1 MAAFNQPKFL
11 AALFADDAVRN
22 KRNTEAVEVAPRV
35 LIAGRVLEYKP
46 VTKTPMSEVKPILEE
61 KVGAIEADK
70 LAKQAGEAKLAE
82 LRKGGTATFGASF
95 AVSRNKPGG
104 LPPPALA
111 PVMKADASKLPAY
124 IGVALPGRGYSI
136 YRINKISEDAADE
149 ATLKAEQ
156 QQVVEFLATQET
168 AAFLGVIKKRAK
180 AEILKQAQVVKPVP
194 AAK

>member
-1 MAAFNQPKFL
+1 
-11 AALFADDAVRN
+11 
-22 KRNTEAVEVAPRV
+22 
-35 LIAGRVLEYKP
+35 
-46 VTKTPMSEVKPILEE
+46 MSEVKPVLEDR
-61 KVGAIEADK
+61 VGAIEAEK

-82 LRKGGTATFGASF
+82 LRKGGNAAFGTSLT
-95 AVSRNKPGG
+95 VSRNKPGG
-104 LPPPALA
+104 LPPPAVA
-111 PVMKADASKLPAY
+111 PVMKADATKLPAY

-156 QQVVEFLATQET
+156 QQVDEFLATQET

-180 AEILKQAQVVKPVP
+180 AEIIKQAQVAKSVP